1 MDFCSK
7 TNFISIALNC
17 LSTPSRW
24 YNCRKWWGQGNGNFS
39 TISAS
44 ISCCWRPLRPLVD
57 GLQSS
62 TSWNEFQ
69 CLDVHPVPHILAET
83 LTFVTNPT
91 WWGFPREVCLSWYI
105 MGVRESGAVLV
116 WIVEVRVNAD
126 FLSCRVGGNC
136 CRAVLVMAVRVSSCD
151 LINQARDGL
160 NASKE
165 LLV

>member
-1 MDFCSK
+1 M
-7 TNFISIALNC
+7 
-17 LSTPSRW
+17 
-24 YNCRKWWGQGNGNFS
+24 
-39 TISAS
+39 
-44 ISCCWRPLRPLVD
+44 D

-116 WIVEVRVNAD
+116 
-126 FLSCRVGGNC
+126 
-136 CRAVLVMAVRVSSCD
+136 
-151 LINQARDGL
+151 
-160 NASKE
+160 
-165 LLV
+165 